1 MDAASKFYST
11 IANLT
16 TLQVFVLGYAAMVCY
31 YFYFRLRSLKRY
43 ILNQLLSL
51 RRQKAIQS
59 SPVKFSEFQVQATLL
74 GIRINGRIDEIIE
87 LPNDN
92 LLIGDIKSRA
102 LAIVY
107 DDDIA
112 EVSLYYYILRAMFP
126 NRVIEDYAYLRCVD
140 PKTGQEEIKIVE
152 FKSWDWFQRLVSN
165 WACVN
170 RGEREANKAATVSV
184 CTGCEFA
191 KRCFN
196 IHDDDDD
203 DDQAISRSDGYSTSA
218 PSWGAGAFDDGL

>member
-87 LPNDN
+87 LPNGN
-92 LLIGDIKSRA
+92 LLIGDIKSRPLA
-102 LAIVY
+102 LVY

-112 EVSLYYYILRAMFP
+112 EVSLYY
-126 NRVIEDYAYLRCVD
+126 
-140 PKTGQEEIKIVE
+140 
-152 FKSWDWFQRLVSN
+152 
-165 WACVN
+165 
-170 RGEREANKAATVSV
+170 
-184 CTGCEFA
+184 
-191 KRCFN
+191 
-196 IHDDDDD
+196 
-203 DDQAISRSDGYSTSA
+203 
-218 PSWGAGAFDDGL
+218 

>member
-1 MDAASKFYST
+1 
-11 IANLT
+11 
-16 TLQVFVLGYAAMVCY
+16 MVCY

-59 SPVKFSEFQVQATLL
+59 SPVKFSEFQVEATLL

-87 LPNDN
+87 LPNGN

-165 WACVN
+165 WACVKF
-170 RGEREANKAATVSV
+170 GIAS
-184 CTGCEFA
+184 GSPPDSF
-191 KRCFN
+191 
-196 IHDDDDD
+196 
-203 DDQAISRSDGYSTSA
+203 
-218 PSWGAGAFDDGL
+218 P